1 MLENHN
7 QLLQTL
13 LGLIDPARQPYIETG
28 RKFDKIILTVDGT
41 PEVMYFV
48 ARHALP
54 GRCDAGDIFGAKS
67 KLAPNMR
74 WYFGNLVNCTQWD
87 WTGDRPVPVSDTT
100 VMAAKKYGTFIHYL
114 KVPQAR

>member
-13 LGLIDPARQPYIETG
+13 VGLLDPQRTPHIETG
-28 RKFDKIILTVDGT
+28 RKFDKIIGT
-41 PEVMYFV
+41 YGGNKVVLYFV
-48 ARHALP
+48 ARHTIP

-74 WYFGNLVNCTQWD
+74 WYYGNLANCTLWN
-87 WTGDRPVPVSDTT
+87 WTGDRPVPVNDPS
-100 VMAAKKYGTFIHYL
+100 VMPAKKYGDFIHYL
-114 KVPQAR
+114 KVPQSR